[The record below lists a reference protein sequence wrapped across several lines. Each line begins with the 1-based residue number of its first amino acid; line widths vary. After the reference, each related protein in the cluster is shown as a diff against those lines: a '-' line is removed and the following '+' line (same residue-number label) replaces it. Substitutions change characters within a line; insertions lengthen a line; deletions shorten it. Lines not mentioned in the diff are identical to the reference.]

1 MKTKER
7 QITEMF
13 QSSQEERWDNQR
25 VLVWNLI
32 NHNQIINEL

>member
-13 QSSQEERWDNQR
+13 QFSQEERWDNQR
-25 VLVWNLI
+25 VLVWDLI
-32 NHNQIINEL
+32 NHNQNINEL